1 MEAISPREDRLVRF
15 VDFLVGLDTVEKLLD
30 SEQTETGESCNAGD
44 RASSWKE
51 KKILCCVIKRI
62 TVVV

>member
-1 MEAISPREDRLVRF
+1 MEAVSPLVDRLVRF
-15 VDFLVGLDTVEKLLD
+15 VDFLIGLETVEKLLD

-51 KKILCCVIKRI
+51 KTFLCCMIKLI
-62 TVVV
+62 TAVT